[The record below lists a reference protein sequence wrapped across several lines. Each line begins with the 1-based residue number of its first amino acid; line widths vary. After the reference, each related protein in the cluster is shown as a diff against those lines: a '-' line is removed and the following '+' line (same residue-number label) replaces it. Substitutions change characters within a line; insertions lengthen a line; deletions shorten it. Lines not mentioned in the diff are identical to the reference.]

1 MSRQNGGKHGL
12 RSGARKEESARD
24 LMTEERPR
32 GNPVSGAH
40 GNRAEIIENNRLD
53 PDPDRDKEHR
63 GTHTS
68 YE

>member
-1 MSRQNGGKHGL
+1 
-12 RSGARKEESARD
+12 
-24 LMTEERPR
+24 MTEERPR